1 MPPFSLIPPSIFSHF
16 YSFLPLL
23 LFALLFFPLLSF
35 SSSPLFFPSFLPFS
49 LPIPL
54 SCISHPIPLAT
65 ATHTQSNLHTAKNN
79 MSKSEVGYADNNIHS
94 APSPSSVDSNMA
106 NISTG
111 GDMEKVM
118 VPVEDMSNLDESGL
132 KRDLRLRHMV
142 MIAIS
147 GTIGTGLFLTS
158 GKTIA
163 TAGPLGARTF
173 CLSCLFVVTQTRTIW
188 TSA

>member
-1 MPPFSLIPPSIFSHF
+1 
-16 YSFLPLL
+16 
-23 LFALLFFPLLSF
+23 
-35 SSSPLFFPSFLPFS
+35 
-49 LPIPL
+49 
-54 SCISHPIPLAT
+54 
-65 ATHTQSNLHTAKNN
+65 
-79 MSKSEVGYADNNIHS
+79 MSKAEVGGYADNNNIANSPLSH
-94 APSPSSVDSNMA
+94 SPSSTGDNMA

-118 VPVEDMSNLDESGL
+118 VPVEDMSNLDDSGL

-163 TAGPLGARTF
+163 TAGPLGACMYYGF
-173 CLSCLFVVTQTRTIW
+173 FVC
-188 TSA
+188 ACC